1 MNEFHGIYKSSFSHI
16 EGTVL
21 VISSSEANRIFVE
34 FLPHV
39 YKLKCMY
46 GLVILCE
53 PF

>member
-1 MNEFHGIYKSSFSHI
+1 MNELHGLYKSSFSHI

-21 VISSSEANRIFVE
+21 VISSSEANRIIVE

-39 YKLKCMY
+39 KCMY